1 MVRLKLRWTEA
12 ALAEFGRM
20 LTYYNVRNGNS
31 KYSRTI
37 VRMVNDSLK
46 LVTKFPQM
54 YRLVDAEEIQDI
66 RMFHCEYFSIYYR
79 IKDSE
84 ILVEAVFDTRRN
96 PEDSPY

>member
-66 RMFHCEYFSIYYR
+66 RMFHCEYSPIYYR